1 MHLIIAFCHDGKPGS
16 VCKHRWFGL
25 LKRSYK
31 ANQPDRKSQMW
42 MVCLILLLVRF
53 ALLPIITDI
62 WRPRVA
68 SLLVENTQRKLLDM
82 LCLLDATKAFD
93 CVRYDKRFELL
104 LKNDI
109 PGIVIRLLLDSY
121 TRQYA

>member
-42 MVCLILLLVRF
+42 MVRLILLLVRF

-68 SLLVENTQRKLLDM
+68 SLLVENTQRKL
-82 LCLLDATKAFD
+82 
-93 CVRYDKRFELL
+93 V
-104 LKNDI
+104 DI
-109 PGIVIRLLLDSY
+109 M
-121 TRQYA
+121 